1 MSEVRL
7 LKPEEIGLTEK
18 VQAFEDGLRTEAKS
32 GSYEW
37 WYFDSKYADGSSLVI
52 IFFTKHVTSFSS
64 KFKPYVSLNY
74 ISPNGKELRTELWSD
89 DYSFSSE
96 GCDIKIGDCY
106 VKGDLKHY
114 DIYFKNEDAECKL
127 TLDASVPS
135 WRPDAGHIRFGKK
148 DYFSWLPSVPEGKV
162 LGTLETKDYSIALD
176 GTGYHDHNWGNK
188 LMILLMNDWYWGR
201 AKIGDYVVVSS
212 YIYANKKD
220 GYKATPVFMLA
231 KDGKILTDDAFKYLT
246 YDEKDFVKDSY
257 TKRYVAQTLVY
268 DYNDREKDVHY
279 RITYKKGNED
289 VERQVMTD
297 IVGRPAAMLFYLLGF
312 RGSYHRMGGT
322 AILEKFDGNDIVE
335 RIEAPAMWEQMC
347 FKPDRI
353 KKQG

>member
-1 MSEVRL
+1 MGEVKL
-7 LKPEEIGLTEK
+7 LRPEEIGLTREIQK
-18 VQAFEDGLRTEAKS
+18 FEDSLRTEQKS

-52 IFFTKHVTSFSS
+52 IFYTKPVTSFA
-64 KFKPYVSLNY
+64 KNYKPFVSLNY
-74 ISPNGKELRTELWSD
+74 INPKGKELRTELWSN
-89 DYSFSSE
+89 DYSFSKE
-96 GCDIKIGDCY
+96 ECDVRIGECY
-106 VKGDLKHY
+106 IKGDLKHY
-114 DIYFKNEDAECKL
+114 EIYFKNDEAECHL

-135 WRPDAGHIRFGKK
+135 WRPDSGHIYFGKK
-148 DYFSWLPSVPEGKV
+148 DFFAWLPSVPGGNV
-162 LGTLETKDYSIALD
+162 NGTLKTKDAVIELC

-201 AKIGDYVVVSS
+201 AKLGDYVVVSS

-220 GYKATPVFMLA
+220 GYKATPIFMLA
-231 KDGKILTDDAFKYLT
+231 KDGKILTDNAFKYLK
-246 YDEKDFVKDSY
+246 YEESDFVKDSY
-257 TKRYVAQTLVY
+257 TKRHVARTLVY
-268 DYNDREKDVHY
+268 DYNDRENNVHY
-279 RITYKKGNED
+279 RITYKKGDED

-297 IVGRPAAMLFYLLGF
+297 IVGRPAAVLFYLLGF

-322 AILEKFDGNDIVE
+322 VILEKYDGEEIVE

-353 KKQG
+353 KAE